1 MRQLPWDRVKGA
13 VYLFRGPQSK
23 QLCLLFADI
32 HSWNEMLYVWL
43 GPFSSIIALIT
54 LKCVDMISSKDSN
67 CNKEIKLYV
76 NSVATHSLIH
86 RS

>member
-13 VYLFRGPQSK
+13 IYLFRGPQSK
-23 QLCLLFADI
+23 QLVYSSLTYTLG
-32 HSWNEMLYVWL
+32 NEMLYVWL